1 MDTPLKGKPDE
12 VLDDLEQTIIE
23 AIERDEISQVYIG
36 RSIDLEATQER
47 HGSDEIIP
55 LYESES
61 AENAVEV
68 EDSLLKT
75 FYNHPKCENES
86 DHGDGSIFLEF
97 AIYVYAAIWR
107 R

>member
-12 VLDDLEQTIIE
+12 VLDDLEQVILE
-23 AIERDEISQVYIG
+23 AIEQDEISQFYIG

-61 AENAVEV
+61 ADDAVEV

-75 FYNHPKCENES
+75 FYNHPKCENEN
-86 DHGDGSIFLEF
+86 DHDDGSIFLEF
-97 AIYVYAAIWR
+97 VIYVYAAIWR